1 MKNSN
6 DTIKRKSITKVMI
19 VLVIILGM
27 LNAMTSCVSGKQFY
41 VEKFHKEYPCPLKT
55 KTNNYENLQ

>member
-6 DTIKRKSITKVMI
+6 DTIKRQSITKVMI

-27 LNAMTSCVSGKQFY
+27 LNAMTSCVSSQQMY
-41 VEKFHKEYPCPLKT
+41 VEKFHKQYPCPTFKS
-55 KTNNYENLQ
+55 KINKFDI